1 CTGAFNF
8 ALFILSTKNG
18 VWHPLLNIL
27 RSDGQLDSV
36 PHQRSIR
43 GVPYKKRKGELQFQK
58 SRYSDQ
64 PLKFANVHRIFGE
77 SNITKLLKELPQH
90 QREVAVNTLAFEAD
104 ARLKDPVYGLVGTI
118 CILQRQV
125 HHLQCE
131 LVAAHAN
138 LAHYTSGGTILNPSS
153 LIHQGNSFDMQRGIG
168 MAVHGSVPDMGMAMQ
183 GMGMGMAI

>member
-8 ALFILSTKNG
+8 ALFILSTGNG
-18 VWHPLLNIL
+18 VWHPLPNIL

-36 PHQRSIR
+36 PHQHSIR

-58 SRYSDQ
+58 SRYSEMASSSSGSPCAACKFLRRKCTEKCVFAPYFPPDQ

-118 CILQRQV
+118 CILQRQ
-125 HHLQCE
+125 
-131 LVAAHAN
+131 
-138 LAHYTSGGTILNPSS
+138 
-153 LIHQGNSFDMQRGIG
+153 
-168 MAVHGSVPDMGMAMQ
+168 
-183 GMGMGMAI
+183 